1 MTQLA
6 ILLVEEMTQSAQRQ
20 TRSDGLVPTIT
31 LQRIQ
36 AYAQTHI
43 ARQLSM
49 EELAGSAS
57 CSEAS
62 VYRLFREHVHT
73 TPGRWLT
80 RLRMERAASLLR
92 TSTLSVR
99 EIGERVGF
107 TDPFHFSRVFKRE
120 RGVSPRT
127 YRDRLLIL

>member
-20 TRSDGLVPTIT
+20 TRSDGLAPTIT

-43 ARQLSM
+43 TRQLSM
-49 EELAGSAS
+49 EELAGAAN

-80 RLRMERAASLLR
+80 RLRMERAANLLR
-92 TSTLSVR
+92 TSTLAVS
-99 EIGERVGF
+99 EIGERVGYA
-107 TDPFHFSRVFKRE
+107 DPFHFSRVFKRE

-127 YRDRLLIL
+127 YRDRQLIL